1 MITIFVIN
9 LQISHSLNNSFTVLV
24 PISFKLVIYLIYLI
38 FRFSIINSQEI
49 VQHYLLINYLLRL
62 ALNCSTH
69 YCFVIINPFIPIFTS
84 SSFITIPDITIST
97 LQ

>member
-24 PISFKLVIYLIYLI
+24 PISFKLVIYLI